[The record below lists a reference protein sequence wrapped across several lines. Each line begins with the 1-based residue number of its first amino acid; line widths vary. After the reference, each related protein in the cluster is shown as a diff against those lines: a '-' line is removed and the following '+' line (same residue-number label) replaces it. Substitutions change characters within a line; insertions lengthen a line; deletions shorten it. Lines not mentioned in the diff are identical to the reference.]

1 MDPRAEFLY
10 HRKDGRDKTHI
21 AHMDL
26 MEMAIEPSYIARQIY
41 KAMMKR
47 DPAQAEIYKQMV
59 IDAVTSPLTWD
70 LTDATEPTKIFMV
83 TSDPSGQTEVPN

>member
-1 MDPRAEFLY
+1 MKKSPEFFY
-10 HRKDGRDKTHI
+10 HRKDGRDKIH
-21 AHMDL
+21 AANMDL
-26 MEMAIEPSYIARQIY
+26 MEMAIEPSYIARLIY

-47 DPAQAEIYKQMV
+47 DPDQAEIYKQMV